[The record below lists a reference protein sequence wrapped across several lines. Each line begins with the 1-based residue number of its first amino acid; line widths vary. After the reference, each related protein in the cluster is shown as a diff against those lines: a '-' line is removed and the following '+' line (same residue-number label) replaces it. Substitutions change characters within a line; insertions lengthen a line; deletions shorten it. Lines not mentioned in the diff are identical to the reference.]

1 MKFKLL
7 TALIAFG
14 LSSMSAHA
22 LPYLNGTVSLGA
34 TAGMINQTPSN
45 QFVNLATSITFADLM
60 PNDGKGDLVVN
71 GVSAGSSFA
80 ALGMASNDLAFINA
94 NPWPLAAT
102 SFGFY
107 GPGSGLTFV
116 TTTLLTVGNVL
127 GLSHTLTVAGT
138 GYWHDATST
147 YADTNGAFTLA
158 FTQTGINP
166 QTDEISV
173 SGTLH
178 AFQRPRQDVPEP
190 ATAMLAGLGLLGLAG
205 FRRAKK
211 A

>member
-14 LSSMSAHA
+14 LTSMSAHA

-34 TAGMINQTPSN
+34 ATGTINQTPSN
-45 QFVNLATSITFADLM
+45 QFVNQATSITFADLF
-60 PNDGKGDLVVN
+60 PADGKGDLLVN
-71 GVSAGSSFA
+71 GVSAGSSFDF
-80 ALGMASNDLAFINA
+80 LGMATLDLAFINA
-94 NPWPLAAT
+94 NPWPLNLT

-107 GPGSGLTFV
+107 GPGSSLTF
-116 TTTLLTVGNVL
+116 TTTALNVVGNAI
-127 GLSHTLTVAGT
+127 GLSHILTVAGT
-138 GYWHDATST
+138 GFWHDASST

-158 FTQTGINP
+158 FTQTGNNP

-173 SGTLH
+173 SGTLY
-178 AFQRPRQDVPEP
+178 AFQRPRDLPEP

-205 FRRAKK
+205 LRRAKK